1 MEEIVAD
8 KKPSVVMFSGGID
21 STAVLKRLLVE
32 TDKNIFAHHIH
43 IISGEGE
50 GKFYTSETAAVNQI
64 IPYMKNNYRDFNYSE
79 STIDILQI
87 NPLIYNFPRL
97 MKERVWEYN
106 SHQIIRGV
114 MWDIQVCVYMG
125 SILANYIDAIELF
138 GGFCIED
145 FQVGGQELYNRLKGC
160 DKISEG
166 VWYPHKPVTLTWL
179 NGNESKIK
187 SINYLGKEL
196 LDMTWGCRKPQGEAW
211 PYTICN
217 ECKTCKQIETAL
229 SETA

>member
-1 MEEIVAD
+1 MEEIMAD

-79 STIDILQI
+79 SKVDIEEMCS
-87 NPLIYNFPRL
+87 LIGYFPRL
-97 MKERVWEYN
+97 IKERIWARH
-106 SHQIIRGV
+106 SSGGTLGGFIH
-114 MWDIQVCVYMG
+114 DIKICAYMG
-125 SILANYIDAIELF
+125 SILAHLIDAIEMYS
-138 GGFCIED
+138 GDSYNTGYAE
-145 FQVGGQELYNRLKGC
+145 ELEGC

-166 VWYPHKPVTLTWL
+166 VWHPHKPVMFNRMT
-179 NGNESKIK
+179 GNETKIDN
-187 SINYLGKEL
+187 INYLEKEL
-196 LDMTWGCRKPQGEAW
+196 LDMTWGCRKPQGETW
-211 PYTICN
+211 PYTVCN
-217 ECKTCKQIETAL
+217 DCATCDRTEPAL
-229 SETA
+229 LERA